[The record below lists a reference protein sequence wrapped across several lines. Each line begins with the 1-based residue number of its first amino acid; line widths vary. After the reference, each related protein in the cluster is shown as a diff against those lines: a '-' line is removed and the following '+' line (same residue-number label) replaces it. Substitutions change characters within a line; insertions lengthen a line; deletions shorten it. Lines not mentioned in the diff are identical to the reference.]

1 MRSSQ
6 SLALDDQTQGVE
18 NNGHLM
24 IESLRVA
31 NFRCYSNL
39 KLTGLK
45 RLNIVVGANS
55 SGKTTLLESLF
66 MVAGAS
72 AANAA
77 FQLRALRQ
85 LGGQLQVISDP
96 SSYQGLWEDLFH
108 WYKLDQIISIEVS
121 SLFRRGPL

>member
-1 MRSSQ
+1 MSCAKSQ
-6 SLALDDQTQGVE
+6 SFVLDDQSHAVE
-18 NNGHLM
+18 NGGHLM

-39 KLTGLK
+39 RLTGLK

-66 MVAGAS
+66 MVAGA
-72 AANAA
+72 AAPNAA

-85 LGGQLQVISDP
+85 LGGQLQVSSDP
-96 SSYQGLWEDLFH
+96 ASYQ
-108 WYKLDQIISIEVS
+108 
-121 SLFRRGPL
+121 